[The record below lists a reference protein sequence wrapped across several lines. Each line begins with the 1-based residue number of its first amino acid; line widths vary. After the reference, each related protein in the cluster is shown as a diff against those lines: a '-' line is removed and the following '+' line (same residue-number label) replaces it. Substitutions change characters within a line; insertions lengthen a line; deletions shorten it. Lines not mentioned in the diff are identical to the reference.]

1 MKTSDTHMRLAFSW
15 LLMLMGFSCWAPSL
29 AAEEVNIQDR
39 GASLQVGCAPDKPVV
54 HPGESVTLK
63 AWVTDLSGNAVEQA
77 LDYNWSA
84 SAGQVSG
91 DSVATWSIGADSI
104 SSPNTKATAK
114 LAVRNQSGEEATCEL
129 MVYVAKPAEQLTED
143 DLSSSLKGERS
154 GGLNR
159 RRAFLLSGESA
170 PAGYGL
176 YSYLLFSSRPKS
188 EDERQRYLKAIESYL
203 LILEPLEEMEHH
215 SRRSQTNIMLLPLTR
230 EVQLPE
236 NLSDPKQATEAA
248 KLVLAAYDYRTAQD
262 LLTEFDQEDVSSGP
276 LLFATLSANPGKS
289 SLRLRFDM
297 SHVEPKLI
305 WDWVKEFLM
314 LTTQESSWNK
324 IALTKLCL
332 SARNF
337 LAVAAKETPEV
348 VSSLKYWANVLQ

>member
-1 MKTSDTHMRLAFSW
+1 MKTSDTHTRLAFSW
-15 LLMLMGFSCWAPSL
+15 LLMLMAFSCWAPSL

-39 GASLQVGCAPDKPVV
+39 GALLQVGCAPDKPVA
-54 HPGESVTLK
+54 HSGESVTLK

-77 LDYNWSA
+77 LDYSWSV

-91 DSVATWSIGADSI
+91 DSVATWSIGPDTI
-104 SSPNTKATAK
+104 SSPNMKATAK
-114 LAVRNQSGEEATCEL
+114 LVVRNKSHEEATCEL
-129 MVYVAKPAEQLTED
+129 MVYVVKPAEPLNKSD
-143 DLSSSLKGERS
+143 RS
-154 GGLNR
+154 GRLKR
-159 RRAFLLSGESA
+159 RVFLLRGEDA

-176 YSYLLFSSRPKS
+176 YSYLLFSTRPKND
-188 EDERQRYLKAIESYL
+188 EERQRYLKAIESYL
-203 LILEPLEEMEHH
+203 LILEPLEEIEHH
-215 SRRSQTNIMLLPLTR
+215 SRRSQINIMLLPLER
-230 EVQLPE
+230 EVRLPD
-236 NLSDPKQATEAA
+236 NLSDPKQVTEAA

-262 LLTEFDQEDVSSGP
+262 LLAEFDQEDVSSGP
-276 LLFATLSANPGKS
+276 LLFATLSANPDKKTS
-289 SLRLRFDM
+289 RLRFDM

-305 WDWVKEFLM
+305 WDWVKEFLI

-324 IALTKLCL
+324 ITLTKLCL